1 MPAAALVTCPGYISV
16 RPPVTGGRTLL
27 CVVAIPESPVV
38 HRPVMYQ
45 SWLDL
50 TFLHWRY
57 PAEAVQRL
65 LPPGLTVQEFD
76 GSAWIGLVPFTMSGV
91 RFPGVPALPWMSRF
105 PETNVRTYVVGP
117 DGAQGIWFFSLD
129 ATRLPAVLVGRTTY
143 RLPYLWSRMRVRAT
157 PEQFRYTSSRRWP
170 GPRGARCDAVIT
182 RGAAVEPG
190 PLDYFLTYRFQLYS
204 VIRGRLVRA
213 YAAHGPWPLYGGTVE
228 SLSESVIAAGDLP
241 APEGEPLVHTSP
253 GVTVRI
259 GGWHGVA

>member
-1 MPAAALVTCPGYISV
+1 MVT
-16 RPPVTGGRTLL
+16 
-27 CVVAIPESPVV
+27 IPESPVV

-57 PAEAVQRL
+57 PADVVQRL

-105 PETNVRTYVVGP
+105 PETNVRTYVTGP
-117 DGAQGIWFFSLD
+117 DGSQGIWFFSLD

-143 RLPYLWSRMRVRAT
+143 RLPYVWSRMRVQAT
-157 PEQFRYTSSRRWP
+157 PGRFRYTSARRWP
-170 GPRGARCDAVIT
+170 GPRGARCDAVVA
-182 RGAAVEPG
+182 RGPAIEPG
-190 PLDYFLTYRFQLYS
+190 ALEYFLTYRFQLYS
-204 VIRGRLVRA
+204 VIRGRLVQA
-213 YAAHGPWPLYGGTVE
+213 LAAHGPWPLFGGTLE
-228 SLSESVIAAGDLP
+228 SLSENVIAAGGLP

-253 GVTVRI
+253 GVAVRI
-259 GGWHGVA
+259 GGWRRVTGR